1 VEIVIGDS
9 YAYLVNYDTSL
20 EVVQHRTRYYACL
33 MTAVL
38 KSLGVPT
45 SEIRIVIES
54 STVSST
60 AEFQRNRMRM
70 CAVTRIDEIRAV
82 GAEVRDTAMISP
94 LLCPMH
100 QALWDIHTGCD
111 FQLGGLDQVSA
122 SPTFQPFSCT
132 YSLWLGVNEYHR
144 KG

>member
-9 YAYLVNYDTSL
+9 YAYLVNYNASL
-20 EVVQHRTRYYACL
+20 EVVQHRTQYYACL

-54 STVSST
+54 TVSFT
-60 AEFQRNRMRM
+60 PEFQRDRMRM

-82 GAEVRDTAMISP
+82 GLEVRDTPMISP

-100 QALWDIHTGCD
+100 QALWDVYTASD
-111 FQLGGLDQVSA
+111 FQLGGLDQVRIF
-122 SPTFQPFSCT
+122 TFSYT
-132 YSLWLGVNEYHR
+132 
-144 KG
+144 